1 MPLPQDHAKSS
12 KKLKNGQFKYIL
24 KYSNVIHAIYSG
36 CVIFT
41 KQNICFMNVCF
52 NNDIYLG
59 MSVIHCFGFLF
70 LITAILFKPTQYNL
84 NYLKIITHN

>member
-1 MPLPQDHAKSS
+1 MLCCVSKSMPVPQHHAKSS

-24 KYSNVIHAIYSG
+24 KCSNVIHAIYSG

-52 NNDIYLG
+52 INEIYLS
-59 MSVIHCFGFLF
+59 MYDIH
-70 LITAILFKPTQYNL
+70 
-84 NYLKIITHN
+84 